1 MQFDIVII
9 MAQGIKHVQFS
20 LSVAIY
26 MMVLK
31 ICTSTYFMKTSG
43 ILITVSK
50 VITAD

>member
-9 MAQGIKHVQFS
+9 IAQGIKHVQFS

-31 ICTSTYFMKTSG
+31 ICTGTYFMKTSW
-43 ILITVSK
+43 ILLNYSK
-50 VITAD
+50 VVTAD